1 MRHDWMMGGCR
12 RLCTFLMAVLHMR
25 ERQQQQ
31 PMGMEEW
38 MTVLRM
44 LGRMPLQAMGMGMEV
59 WQAVQHLRMLG
70 RMQLQAM
77 GMGMEVWQA
86 VQHLRMLGR
95 MHTSITH
102 MDGRKKKLWTLKRWV
117 TLLVT
122 ICAIMSDTKVH
133 HLHWCA
139 V

>member
-1 MRHDWMMGGCR
+1 MEVWQ
-12 RLCTFLMAVLHMR
+12 AVQH
-25 ERQQQQ
+25 
-31 PMGMEEW
+31 
-38 MTVLRM
+38 LRM
-44 LGRMPLQAMGMGMEV
+44 LGRMQLQAMGMGMEV